1 MSNPETIG
9 SWSVHRLNEG
19 RKVSI
24 FWGMQIKNH
33 YDGAFSHLSLYLEK
47 DVE

>member
-9 SWSVHRLNEG
+9 SWSVYRLNEG

-24 FWGMQIKNH
+24 FWGMQM
-33 YDGAFSHLSLYLEK
+33 
-47 DVE
+47 